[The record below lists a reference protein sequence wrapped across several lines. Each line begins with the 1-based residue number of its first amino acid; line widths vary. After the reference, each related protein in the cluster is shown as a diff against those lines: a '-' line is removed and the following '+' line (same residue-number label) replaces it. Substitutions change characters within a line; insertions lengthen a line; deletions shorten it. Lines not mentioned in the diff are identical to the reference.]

1 MVGKYPYKS
10 GPVWLNVVWK
20 SGRFIDFK
28 RRAKKWGHRVS
39 THSQLVSCRITL
51 AGLMGILWYHISLAL
66 SFSGYH
72 KMGKSQPW
80 NPGTL
85 KCPRDESINCDQIQ
99 LLAGMV
105 DDGRGSSTNHIV
117 QKQWY
122 ANIEICTQCDAH
134 VCNHMVSYIWYMINY
149 IYIYIH
155 IIW

>member
-105 DDGRGSSTNHIV
+105 DDGRGSRTNHIV

-149 IYIYIH
+149 IYIH